1 MARSNVRPK
10 LPAIT
15 THEGAPARRSS
26 AIEALRRCTLSCFL
40 FEGEFYEDGVS
51 IAKRI
56 EQLASEVEVHEL
68 AMVAIEARHD
78 MNLRHVSLLLV
89 VQLLKRASEWRQDL
103 AKMAISDVVEL
114 VIQRADE
121 LGELIALYWKDGKK
135 PLSAQL
141 KKGLA
146 KAFLN
151 FDAYQLAKYDR
162 GNASVRLRDALFLCH
177 AKPDTPEREA
187 VWKQLIDGT
196 LPAPDTWEVALSG
209 GADKKETFERLIR
222 ENNLG
227 YFALIRNLRNM
238 SQADVDRKLV
248 LDAIRARKNGAEK
261 LLPFRYVAAVRAA
274 PEYSS
279 ALDEAMQAAVADL
292 PKLPGVTAVLVDV
305 SGSMDRSS
313 AGKSDLKRIDAA
325 CALACLINGED
336 VRVFSFS
343 DQTKEVPAHKGL
355 AGMEAIAKSQPHS
368 GTRLGNAIRTV
379 NEKVKYDRLIVI
391 TDEQSHD
398 TVGPPR
404 GDAKGYIVNVAS
416 YENGV
421 AYGPWV
427 RVNGFSDKIIHW
439 IHEYENSLK

>member
-15 THEGAPARRSS
+15 THEGAPAQRSS
-26 AIEALRRCTLSCFL
+26 ASEALRRCTLSCFL

-103 AKMAISDVVEL
+103 AEMAISDVVEL
-114 VIQRADE
+114 VVQRADE

-209 GADKKETFERLIR
+209 GANKKETFERLIR

-305 SGSMDRSS
+305 SGSMDWSS

-355 AGMEAIAKSQPHS
+355 AGMEAIAKSQPHG
-368 GTRLGNAIRTV
+368 GTRLGNAIRAV

-398 TVGPPR
+398 VVGPPR
-404 GDAKGYIVNVAS
+404 DGAKGYIVNVAS